1 MDYNINIYRRIN
13 FKNERPRKVNKSTS
27 CDTNITN
34 YKILNKIYILGKYT
48 NENKNNKKMTKTV
61 SVNISNL
68 SNSYSL
74 DSTRKI
80 KINSK
85 PINSSKTLI
94 NNHKIN
100 KAKFSYYKKNNKDY
114 IISKHVSKFISRNI
128 NLRKNVNFKI
138 SEISKDSKIDLY
150 KSTNTK
156 IKNKYEISAPK
167 CYIPNKILRKEIK
180 LNKIFFDKCS
190 QRINNNKK
198 KQINIYIKK
207 KYNENDSSN
216 SLFTKIFK
224 SKETKIKKDNIIK
237 LSRSIQ
243 KENET
248 DKKNKNNLN
257 KKRIIKVMN
266 GLKGKNNTFI
276 KNPIFNV
283 TNIKFENIY
292 LDRKVNIK
300 NLIIR
305 PK

>member
-13 FKNERPRKVNKSTS
+13 FKNAKPRKVNKSTS

-34 YKILNKIYILGKYT
+34 YKVLNKIYILGKYT
-48 NENKNNKKMTKTV
+48 NENKKNKKMTKTV

-80 KINSK
+80 KINPK

-114 IISKHVSKFISRNI
+114 ITSKHVSKFISRNI

-138 SEISKDSKIDLY
+138 SEISNDSKLDLY

-190 QRINNNKK
+190 QRINENKK

-224 SKETKIKKDNIIK
+224 SKESKIKKDNIIK

-300 NLIIR
+300 NIIIG